1 MDLDKIEIIELGK
14 DFTESRLFEDYFNY
28 KRQVLAET
36 DPDMLLG
43 TIENARKNWQTNTG
57 NSERKIF
64 ACLQDGAFVGNCS
77 IVLPPID
84 LSEDMSSK
92 KYSFFNINV
101 LRQHERKGIG
111 TLLLKKIAECA
122 TSREVQEIRCWC
134 VKQRN
139 GFCLQHGGTKKATL
153 IKRAFV
159 TNDADW
165 QTIHEFAKPSPKN
178 SEYSFEFF
186 EGYPQGQ
193 KKAQFIEAY
202 RDFVIECYRFKADKS
217 FDEREF
223 AQSMERFEKIVEA
236 DKNPLLTCF
245 IKDKDGNFAGF
256 TCIMVDANNSKM
268 AYQQMTG
275 ITESHRGK
283 GLGLRLKALASLE
296 TTKRFPGVATITTS
310 NDDENRWMIGINEAL
325 GYKVRSHNEQYSFNV
340 ENLTKKLGENNESR

>member
-1 MDLDKIEIIELGK
+1 MDKIEIMELGK
-14 DFTESRLFEDYFNY
+14 DFPESRLFEDYYNY
-28 KRQVLAET
+28 RRQIWAET
-36 DPDMLLG
+36 DPDMLVG
-43 TIENARKNWQTNTG
+43 TIESARKNWQTGTG

-64 ACLQDGAFVGNCS
+64 ACLLDGAFVGNCS
-77 IVLPPID
+77 IVLPPRD
-84 LSEDMSSK
+84 SSEDMSK

-101 LRQHERKGIG
+101 LGQHERKGIG
-111 TLLLKKIAECA
+111 TFMLKKIAECA
-122 TSREVQEIRCWC
+122 ASRQVQEIRCWC
-134 VKQRN
+134 IKQRN
-139 GFCLQHGGTKKATL
+139 GFCLRQEGTKKATL

-159 TNDADW
+159 IKDANW
-165 QTIHEFAKPSPKN
+165 QAIDEFAKLWPKN

-186 EGYPQGQ
+186 EGYPQDQ

-202 RDFVIECYRFKADKS
+202 KNFVIECDRFKADKS

-245 IKDKDGNFAGF
+245 VRDKNGDFAGF
-256 TCIMVDANNSKM
+256 TCIMINGINRKI

-296 TTKRFPGVATITTS
+296 TVKRFPEVATITTT
-310 NDDENRWMIGINEAL
+310 NDDENRWMIAINEAL

-340 ENLTKKLGENNESR
+340 ENITKKARRK

>member
-14 DFTESRLFEDYFNY
+14 DFPESGLFEDYYNY
-28 KRQVLAET
+28 RRCIWAET
-36 DPDMLLG
+36 DPDMLMG
-43 TIENARKNWQTNTG
+43 TIENARKNWQTGTG

-77 IVLPPID
+77 IVLPSMD
-84 LSEDMSSK
+84 SSEDMLK

-111 TLLLKKIAECA
+111 TLLLGKIAESA
-122 TSREVQEIRCWC
+122 ASRGVQEIRCWC
-134 VKQRN
+134 VKERN
-139 GFCLQHGGTKKATL
+139 DFCLQHGGTKKATL

-159 TNDADW
+159 TKDADW
-165 QTIHEFAKPSPKN
+165 QEIQEFSKSNSKN
-178 SEYSFEFF
+178 SEFSFEFF
-186 EGYPQGQ
+186 EGYPQDQ

-202 RDFVIECYRFKADKS
+202 KNFVIECDRFKADKS

-223 AQSMERFEKIVEA
+223 AQSLGRFEKIVEV

-245 IKDKDGNFAGF
+245 VRDKNCGFAGF
-256 TCIMVDANNSKM
+256 TCIMIDGINRKI

-275 ITESHRGK
+275 ITENHRGK

-296 TTKRFPGVATITTS
+296 TAKRFPEVATITTS
-310 NDDENRWMIGINEAL
+310 NDDENRWMIAINEAL
-325 GYKVRSHNEQYSFNV
+325 GYKVRSHNEQYIFNA
-340 ENLTKKLGENNESR
+340 ENLTKKLGENNES